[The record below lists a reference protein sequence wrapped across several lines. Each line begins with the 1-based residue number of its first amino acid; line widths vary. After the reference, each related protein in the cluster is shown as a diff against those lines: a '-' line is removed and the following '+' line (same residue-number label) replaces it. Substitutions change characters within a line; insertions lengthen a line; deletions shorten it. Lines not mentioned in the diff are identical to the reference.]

1 MNEPFGE
8 QADIEPMLSRV
19 EIDLFFFARKQIEKE
34 RCQPGLI
41 QRLRNKL
48 VPRAVPAAA
57 ASVDKKDK
65 YRRGLRCG
73 ERTVEHRCSC
83 WNTNLRL
90 CIAVQ
95 FSSLVLPRIRTTFSW
110 LQLVRLV

>member
-1 MNEPFGE
+1 MNKPFGE
-8 QADIEPMLSRV
+8 QADIEPVLSRV
-19 EIDLFFFARKQIEKE
+19 EVDLFFFRRKQIEKE
-34 RCQPGLI
+34 RCQPSVI

-57 ASVDKKDK
+57 ASVDKKNE

-73 ERTVEHRCSC
+73 QRTGEHRRSC
-83 WNTNLRL
+83 WNTNFRL

-95 FSSLVLPRIRTTFSW
+95 FLSPVW
-110 LQLVRLV
+110 L